1 MVEIKNWFNF
11 QLLTLPFC
19 PESPK
24 FLLLDRD
31 NEELSRNALTWLRG
45 RDDVHEEMDEM
56 RAEQVNE
63 IGGGFS
69 QNGSG
74 QN

>member
-1 MVEIKNWFNF
+1 MF
-11 QLLTLPFC
+11 QLVTLPFC

-56 RAEQVNE
+56 RAEQVRLVWKVAK
-63 IGGGFS
+63 FWAV
-69 QNGSG
+69 
-74 QN
+74 

>member
-1 MVEIKNWFNF
+1 M
-11 QLLTLPFC
+11 TLPFC

-56 RAEQVNE
+56 RAEQVRLVLKVAKFWA
-63 IGGGFS
+63 I
-69 QNGSG
+69 
-74 QN
+74 